1 MIDTSTTLIRVV
13 EQLTKITNSLE
24 QMAAASNKQSNYQAQ
39 ADKYREDYQKRQA
52 APQTEKES
60 KDSKTGFL
68 KSLGDKIFGLSA
80 PGTLKSNEQQ
90 RFTNIAKCFNAVMR
104 VDAIS
109 KSIDRLRESNEE
121 AIEQRK
127 RESLFTRLT
136 PKTVKTE
143 EKKEEKGSMLGTIA
157 KWGLLA
163 AALKLLW
170 DLVNAPLNQ
179 DDYIQGQDVF
189 QCNYVSSKSS
199 VQDADW

>member
-90 RFTNIAKCFNAVMR
+90 RFTNIAK
-104 VDAIS
+104 
-109 KSIDRLRESNEE
+109 
-121 AIEQRK
+121 
-127 RESLFTRLT
+127 
-136 PKTVKTE
+136 
-143 EKKEEKGSMLGTIA
+143 
-157 KWGLLA
+157 
-163 AALKLLW
+163 
-170 DLVNAPLNQ
+170 
-179 DDYIQGQDVF
+179 
-189 QCNYVSSKSS
+189 
-199 VQDADW
+199 